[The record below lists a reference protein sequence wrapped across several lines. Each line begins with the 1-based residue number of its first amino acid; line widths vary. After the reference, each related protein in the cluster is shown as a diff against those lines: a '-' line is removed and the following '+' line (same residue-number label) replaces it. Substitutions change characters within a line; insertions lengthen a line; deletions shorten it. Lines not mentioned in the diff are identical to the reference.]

1 MSEPKFFELP
11 QKAPGGVTVRVW
23 FKTYNDAF
31 GWMRDQGLLG
41 ENSAKEVIDSWAE
54 TSHKEIDRE
63 AKSLRKR
70 ITKWITG
77 SR

>member
-1 MSEPKFFELP
+1 MSEPKFYELP

-31 GWMRDQGLLG
+31 NWMRDQGLMG
-41 ENSAKEVIDSWAE
+41 DNSAKELISAWVE
-54 TSHKEIDRE
+54 NEHKIVDRE

-70 ITKWITG
+70 ITKWL
-77 SR
+77 SLR